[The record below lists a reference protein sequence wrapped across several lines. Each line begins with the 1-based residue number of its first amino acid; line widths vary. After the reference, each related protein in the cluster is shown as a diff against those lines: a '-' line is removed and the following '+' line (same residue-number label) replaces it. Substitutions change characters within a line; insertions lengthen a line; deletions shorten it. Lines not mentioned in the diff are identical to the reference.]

1 MSGFGQK
8 QPLQLSRTRSEH
20 SHYQGSMTFLAGTL
34 GCWEDLVGEGI
45 YYDCLASRLQIKG
58 SEFNR

>member
-1 MSGFGQK
+1 
-8 QPLQLSRTRSEH
+8 
-20 SHYQGSMTFLAGTL
+20 MTFLAGTL